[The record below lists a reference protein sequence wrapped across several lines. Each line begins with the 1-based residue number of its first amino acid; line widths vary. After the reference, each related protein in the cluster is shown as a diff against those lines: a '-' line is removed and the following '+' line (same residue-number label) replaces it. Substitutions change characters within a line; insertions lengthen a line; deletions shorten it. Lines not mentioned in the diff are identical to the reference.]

1 MDKTVAVLGRTN
13 LILRPVEQALSEA
26 GVRYHLLSHSG
37 YWASSEVRSVLSY
50 LGCVH
55 YPADWL
61 LAGAVRAPFF
71 PSRYLPKTTLLQEM
85 KERAS
90 EDFGYWKQ
98 LIETP
103 QNLVPAKNL
112 SSLREFVSFIH
123 SLSRYKSLPP
133 DEALKSVIQALR
145 AVEYYRDEAASPDND
160 PIANLVELTKLAAR
174 HDSLKGFLDYCRR
187 ASAASKGRKG
197 VALSTIHSFKGMEA
211 DEVYVIG
218 VNDGILPHKKSTDL
232 AEEQNIW
239 FTACS
244 RPKSRLVI
252 TYSGEMSPF
261 LKDLKVNEL
270 ATRRGQE
277 TCEGEK

>member
-71 PSRYLPKTTLLQEM
+71 PSKFLPKTALLQEL
-85 KERAS
+85 KERGS

-133 DEALKSVIQALR
+133 DESLKSVIQALK
-145 AVEYYRDEAASPDND
+145 AVDYYKDEASSPDND

-174 HDSLKGFLDYCRR
+174 HSTLKEFLDYCRR

-197 VALSTIHSFKGMEA
+197 VALGTVHSAKGLEYHT
-211 DEVYVIG
+211 VFLIG
-218 VNDGILPHKKSTDL
+218 CSEGLMPHSKATDL
-232 AEEQNIW
+232 QEESAI
-239 FTACS
+239 FFVACS
-244 RPKSRLVI
+244 RAERELKI
-252 TYSGEMSPF
+252 TYTGNPSPF
-261 LKDLKVNEL
+261 ISGIIDSNKESK
-270 ATRRGQE
+270 
-277 TCEGEK
+277 